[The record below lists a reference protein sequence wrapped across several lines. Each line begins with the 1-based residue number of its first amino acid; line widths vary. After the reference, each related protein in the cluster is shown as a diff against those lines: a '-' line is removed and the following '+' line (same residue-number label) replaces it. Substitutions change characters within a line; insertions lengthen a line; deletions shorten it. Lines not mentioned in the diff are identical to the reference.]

1 VSEVTTETRGLP
13 DDDRE
18 WHGENVRYD
27 LIKEFVV
34 ALAVITALAVILA
47 ILFSSPDDKPTTI
60 QQWARSDPG
69 DFLATAVT
77 ELDGTSELATY
88 GPPYNDTPGVGQK
101 VGPVV
106 TQRWPGVH
114 YRIDTP
120 KDFVLDPLRS
130 IPGNASLRRALAAY
144 EAAPP
149 AQQSHWTDTYT
160 AAVGH
165 ARFPG
170 GLPKLPPG
178 HYGPVAPMMS
188 ALVGLAESGGLD
200 GALLTSS
207 QFYQTNYTKPLLFLS
222 GGSFFES
229 RAEGQ
234 HLLGTQWG
242 MMNETGSYPG
252 QVWLWLY
259 TFWYQIAPFNTSDNA
274 DAEIF
279 ALMMVLSLA
288 FVCIPFIPGL
298 RTLPR
303 YLGVHRV
310 IWRDH
315 YRRIEGGP

>member
-1 VSEVTTETRGLP
+1 MSEATTEARGLP

-47 ILFSSPDDKPTTI
+47 ILFSSPDDPPTTI
-60 QQWARSDPG
+60 QQLGPLDPG

-77 ELDGTSELATY
+77 ELDGTSEIATY
-88 GPPYNDTPGVGQK
+88 GPPYNDTPGAGQK
-101 VGPVV
+101 VLGVN
-106 TQRWPGVH
+106 TQTWPGVH
-114 YRIDTP
+114 YRIDTHS
-120 KDFVLDPLRS
+120 DFVLDPLRS

-144 EAAPP
+144 ESAPP
-149 AQQSHWTDTYT
+149 AQQSRWTDAYT
-160 AAVGH
+160 AALKH

-170 GLPKLPPG
+170 GLPRLPPG
-178 HYGPVAPMMS
+178 PYGPVAPMMS
-188 ALVGLAESGGLD
+188 SLVGLAESGGLD

-222 GGSFFES
+222 GGGFFEA

-259 TFWYQIAPFNTSDNA
+259 TFWYQIAPFNTSENA
-274 DAEIF
+274 DAQIF

-288 FVCIPFIPGL
+288 FICIPFIPGL

-315 YRRIEGGP
+315 YRRIEGGR